1 MDLGDIEL
9 EEADLR
15 FLEACDDCAA
25 NELEI
30 LTWVEG
36 REVEEGAAMKAH
48 ADSMVRR
55 GYFERVS
62 IGGSKSRMQGS
73 KMRCVYRRTEAG
85 EALLAAVR
93 RIRELEAKRE
103 EVGGARARSRRTSPA
118 SPAHSQRS

>member
-1 MDLGDIEL
+1 MLPPH
-9 EEADLR
+9 R
-15 FLEACDDCAA
+15 P
-25 NELEI
+25 
-30 LTWVEG
+30 G

-62 IGGSKSRMQGS
+62 IGGSKSRMQGA

-93 RIRELEAKRE
+93 RIGELEGPAPLKTKSRE
-103 EVGGARARSRRTSPA
+103 SRSRTSTA
-118 SPAHSQRS
+118 R